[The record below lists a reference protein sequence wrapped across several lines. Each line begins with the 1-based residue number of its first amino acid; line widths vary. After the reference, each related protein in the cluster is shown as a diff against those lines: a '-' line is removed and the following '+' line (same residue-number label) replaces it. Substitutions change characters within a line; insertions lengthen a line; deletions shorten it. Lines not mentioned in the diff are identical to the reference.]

1 MTRIPGPRAKT
12 SYPTHLAPR
21 KAGQATV
28 SRRSI
33 TAPKDSRA
41 PLPTPHN
48 KADNAN
54 DQRRTSPTANRTE
67 PPRARPNAAQM
78 EAATV
83 RTHDQRGPR
92 TSFHPG
98 DSPTKRMKRR
108 NGVIIRTTDLTA
120 WRLLK
125 PPRPQRRELGIH
137 HSPLTPKEEG
147 APKCQPRRPGRTSR
161 QHSPGH

>member
-1 MTRIPGPRAKT
+1 MTRTLGPRAKMI
-12 SYPTHLAPR
+12 YPTHLAPR

-28 SRRSI
+28 SRRSL

-54 DQRRTSPTANRTE
+54 DQRRVSPTANRTE
-67 PPRARPNAAQM
+67 PPRARLNAAQM

-83 RTHDQRGPR
+83 RTHDPIRPR

-98 DSPTKRMKRR
+98 ESPTKRMKRR
-108 NGVIIRTTDLTA
+108 SGVIVRMTVLTA
-120 WRLLK
+120 WRLLTH
-125 PPRPQRRELGIH
+125 PRPQRRELGIH
-137 HSPLTPKEEG
+137 RSPLTPKEEG
-147 APKCQPRRPGRTSR
+147 APECQFRRPGRTSR
-161 QHSPGH
+161 PHTPGL